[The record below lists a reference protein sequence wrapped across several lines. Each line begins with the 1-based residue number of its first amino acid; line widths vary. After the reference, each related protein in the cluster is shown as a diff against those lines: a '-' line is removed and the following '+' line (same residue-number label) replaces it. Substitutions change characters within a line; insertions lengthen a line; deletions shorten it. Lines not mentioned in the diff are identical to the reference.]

1 MPKSTEIIKETPQK
15 ILLIKQRQLG
25 DVLMG
30 TLAIEALKEKFP
42 HAQIDFLTEK
52 KCKAIVKKNPY
63 ITNVFTIDKQ
73 EQSTIFKQI
82 AFYRSIAKNNYDTV
96 IALQTL
102 PRVMLQVLFSKA
114 KYKIG
119 PQSKA
124 YKDWLFTHTTKTEL
138 EYPAVDNVHI
148 LSPLGIIK
156 PQIGKGAFFIDN
168 EDKERAKQ
176 LLKEHNFPAKKRL
189 ITLDVTHKDFRRG
202 YPVEHYTKLA
212 NHIQN
217 NLEDVYFY
225 IMSAPGEE
233 EQVAAFIE
241 KIEHKGRLILP
252 KNCPPLEVS
261 AALMSL
267 ADYHIGAC
275 SFPRHL
281 AVSLDI
287 PSTSLISISIENWDY
302 PDERHLVH
310 RIDLPCKP
318 CEEPKKCFNPRCINE
333 LYPELI
339 QDKTLQHIIEHT
351 KTKSS
356 DFYT

>member
-1 MPKSTEIIKETPQK
+1 MPKKNEIIQEIPKK
-15 ILLIKQRQLG
+15 ILVIKQRQLG

-30 TLAIEALKEKFP
+30 TLAISALKEKFP
-42 HAQIDFLTEK
+42 EAQIDFLTEK
-52 KCKAIVKKNPY
+52 KCEAIVKKNPY
-63 ITNVFTIDKQ
+63 LTNIYTIDKK
-73 EQSTIFKQI
+73 EQSNIFKQI
-82 AFYRSIAKNNYDTV
+82 AFYKKIARNKYDTV

-102 PRVMLQVLFSKA
+102 PRVMLQVCFSKA
-114 KYKIG
+114 RYKLG
-119 PQSKA
+119 PKSKA
-124 YKDWLFTHTTKTEL
+124 YKDWLFTHKTQTEL
-138 EYPAVDNVHI
+138 EYPAIDNVHI
-148 LSPLGIIK
+148 LSPLGIEK
-156 PQIGKGAFFIDN
+156 PIIGKGTFYIDD
-168 EDKERAKQ
+168 EDREKAKI
-176 LLKEHNFPAKKRL
+176 LLESYAFPAHKRL

-212 NHIQN
+212 NYIQN

-233 EQVAAFIE
+233 EQVSAFIE
-241 KIEHKGRLILP
+241 KIVHKDRLISP
-252 KNCPPLEVS
+252 KQCPPLEVS

-302 PDERHLVH
+302 PDKKHLVH

-318 CEEPKKCFNPRCINE
+318 CDHPKKCFNPRCINE

-339 QDKTLQHIIEHT
+339 QEKTLEHIKEHT
-351 KTKSS
+351 FKKN
-356 DFYT
+356 